1 MRRERAQSDSHSSL
15 LFNGHDMRLGTI
27 SLVFQFCTYQMWI
40 MISKYPIGLSNNQLK
55 QGMWNVLGEYKYIIW
70 MIITVSNILQINDIS
85 VNRETT
91 NAKQKIS
98 KDYHLFFD
106 SRLIPTYSLKA
117 LIVTE
122 FTNLK
127 EKKDCHTWS

>member
-1 MRRERAQSDSHSSL
+1 
-15 LFNGHDMRLGTI
+15 
-27 SLVFQFCTYQMWI
+27 
-40 MISKYPIGLSNNQLK
+40 
-55 QGMWNVLGEYKYIIW
+55 

-127 EKKDCHTWS
+127 EKKDCHT